1 MCAEGALEDL
11 PALDAPL
18 AARRMDAL
26 PLCIGLFCIIWS
38 SAFAVAK
45 VALADCPPLLLLS
58 ARFLTAGGAILA
70 VAAVVLPRER
80 FSRLGARDVAALAL
94 MGILNNA
101 CYLGLSY
108 VGMTHVSS
116 GFTAVLI
123 SANPLLTALVAA
135 PLLGER
141 LSGRKVAGLL
151 LGMAGVAL
159 VVRSRIASGHE
170 DPTGTLY
177 VLGALV
183 TLSAATLLFKRIRTS
198 ATLWIGSG
206 IQSLAGGLALLPVA
220 LWRED
225 MADVHLTLPLTLA
238 FSYLTFAG
246 SVGAFSLWFFILGR
260 TSATRASAL
269 HFLMPPLGLMFGWLL
284 LGEKVPLLD
293 LAGVV
298 PIALGIRLVTTAPD
312 GRKPQK
318 R

>member
-1 MCAEGALEDL
+1 MHASFPL
-11 PALDAPL
+11 PA
-18 AARRMDAL
+18 RRLDAL
-26 PLCIGLFCIIWS
+26 PVLIGLFCLIWA

-58 ARFLTAGGAILA
+58 GRFLLAGGAILA
-70 VAAVVLPRER
+70 ACALLLPRDG
-80 FSRLGARDVAALAL
+80 FTRLGARDVAALAL

-116 GFTAVLI
+116 GFTAVVI
-123 SANPLLTALVAA
+123 SANPLLTALIAA

-141 LSGRKVAGLL
+141 LTPRKLLGLFM
-151 LGMAGVAL
+151 GMAGVAL

-170 DPTGTLY
+170 DPVGVLY
-177 VLGALV
+177 VLAALV
-183 TLSAATLLFKRIRTS
+183 TLSAATLLFKRVRTPAS
-198 ATLWIGSG
+198 LFVGSG

-225 MADVHLTLPLTLA
+225 LADIHLTPSLGIA
-238 FSYLTFAG
+238 FAYLTFAG

-269 HFLMPPLGLMFGWLL
+269 HFLMPPLGLLFGWLL
-284 LGEKVPLLD
+284 LGEKVPPLD
-293 LAGVV
+293 LVGII
-298 PIALGIRLVTTAPD
+298 PIALGIRLVTTGSERA
-312 GRKPQK
+312 GAQK

>member
-1 MCAEGALEDL
+1 MSVT
-11 PALDAPL
+11 PMPL
-18 AARRMDAL
+18 SARRMEML
-26 PLCIGLFCIIWS
+26 PILIGVFCLIWS

-45 VALADCPPLLLLS
+45 IALADCPPLLLLGT
-58 ARFLTAGGAILA
+58 RFLTAGGLVLLVCA
-70 VAAVVLPRER
+70 VMLPRER
-80 FSRLGARDVAALAL
+80 FTRLTVRDIAALAM
-94 MGILNNA
+94 MGVLNNA

-108 VGMTHVSS
+108 VGMTYVSS

-141 LSGRKVAGLL
+141 LTGRKLVGLA

-170 DPTGTLY
+170 APVGVLY
-177 VLGALV
+177 VAAALV
-183 TLSAATLLFKRIRTS
+183 TLAAATLMFKKVRTG
-198 ATLWIGSG
+198 ATLWVGSG

-225 MADVHLTLPLTLA
+225 LGDVHLTTSLVLAFAYLTLA
-238 FSYLTFAG
+238 A
-246 SVGAFSLWFFILGR
+246 SVAAFSLWFFILGR
-260 TSATRASAL
+260 TSATKASAL

-284 LGEKVPLLD
+284 LGETVPPLD
-293 LAGVV
+293 LIGIV
-298 PIALGIRLVTTAPD
+298 PIALGIRLVTMAPAE
-312 GRKPQK
+312 R